1 MHYQVQKYHTAI
13 YGMCVNHLRVVMIPY
28 FDHPFRSAC
37 EKYCRTVRIPSNV
50 VNWGVMSHVSL
61 KKFRAVLRC
70 TFIDYSFVR
79 AHQEHDFIIGVEF
92 CPLKIVYH
100 NILIYLRQWK
110 VCRIQPQ

>member
-1 MHYQVQKYHTAI
+1 MHYQVQKYYTAI

-50 VNWGVMSHVSL
+50 VNWGVMCHVGL
-61 KKFRAVLRC
+61 KKFRAVLSC

-79 AHQEHDFIIGVEF
+79 THQEHGFIIGVK
-92 CPLKIVYH
+92 CDTPSTVY
-100 NILIYLRQWK
+100 NT
-110 VCRIQPQ
+110 